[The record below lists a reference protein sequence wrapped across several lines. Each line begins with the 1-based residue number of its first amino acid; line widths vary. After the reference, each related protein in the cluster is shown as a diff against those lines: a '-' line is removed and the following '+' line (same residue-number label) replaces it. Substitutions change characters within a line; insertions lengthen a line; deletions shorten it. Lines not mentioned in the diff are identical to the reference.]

1 MKVAKFGGSSV
12 ADAAQFKKVRSIV
25 EASADRRIVVVSAA
39 GKSSEESIKVTDLL
53 MAVEKLRDAGE
64 DYQPT
69 FNHIERRFIG
79 IRDAL
84 GLNVAIEND
93 LQKIERLIPTCT
105 YDYLVSR
112 GEFLTAK
119 LMADFLGFQFLDAA
133 RFLVYDG
140 HTVNYG
146 ESINRLRDFL
156 SANSRIVVPGFYG
169 VDEAGEIHVM
179 ARGGG
184 DVSGAIMANLV
195 DADLYENWTDVSGI
209 KMADPR
215 IVDHSRRISEL
226 TYDELQELSYMGV
239 SVFQEEAI
247 KPVAERQIPIAIL
260 NTNHPEEDGTLVE
273 GTVRRDPNQLV
284 TGVAGKKD
292 YVIIS
297 IQKYQLNKRF
307 DVMAK
312 VFSEIQAFNV
322 PFEYVSSGTDSF
334 SFLAKRSQLAGKL
347 GAILAALKKC
357 GLDRVK
363 LEKDIALVAAVS
375 HELGSRPANAGKILD
390 LLNDSQIKV
399 HLVIQEGSDIKVV
412 FGVAN
417 EDYEKTIKKIYRDVN
432 LKAKKLRMAI

>member
-12 ADAAQFKKVRSIV
+12 ADAGQFKKVKEIV
-25 EASADRRIVVVSAA
+25 QANCDRRVVVVSAA
-39 GKSSEESIKVTDLL
+39 GKSDDEPIKITDLL
-53 MAVEKLRDAGE
+53 IEVEKLRDAGE
-64 DYQPT
+64 DYQPI
-69 FNHIERRFIG
+69 FNHIEQRFIG

-93 LQKIERLIPTCT
+93 LQKIERHIEDGSH
-105 YDYLVSR
+105 DYLVSR
-112 GEFLTAK
+112 GEYLTAK
-119 LMADFLGFQFLDAA
+119 LMADFLGFQFIDAA
-133 RFLVYDG
+133 RLLVFDG
-140 HTVNYG
+140 KEVNYG

-156 SANSRIVVPGFYG
+156 NEDSQIVVPGFYG
-169 VDEAGEIHVM
+169 VDEAGAIHIM

-215 IVDHSRRISEL
+215 IIDHSRRISEL

-247 KPVAERQIPIAIL
+247 NPVAQRQIPIAIL
-260 NTNHPEEDGTLVE
+260 NTNHPEEDGTLVHDR
-273 GTVRRDPNQLV
+273 VHRDRDQLV

-297 IQKYQLNKRF
+297 IKKYQLNKRF
-307 DVMAK
+307 DIMAT
-312 VFSEIQAFNV
+312 VFSKIQKFNV

-334 SFLAKRSQLAGKL
+334 SFLAKKDQLAGKL
-347 GAILAALKKC
+347 DAILAALKKC
-357 GLDRVK
+357 DLDRVD
-363 LEKDIALVAAVS
+363 LDQDIALVAVVS
-375 HELGSRPANAGKILD
+375 HELSERPANAGRILD
-390 LLNDSQIKV
+390 LLDDSQIKV

-432 LKAKKLRMAI
+432 LPAKKLRMVI